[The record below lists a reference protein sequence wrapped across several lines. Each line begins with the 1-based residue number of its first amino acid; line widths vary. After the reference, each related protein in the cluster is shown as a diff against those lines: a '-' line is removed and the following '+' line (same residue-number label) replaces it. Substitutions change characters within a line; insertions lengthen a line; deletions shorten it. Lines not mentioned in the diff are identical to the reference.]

1 MSDMHN
7 PELRG
12 GFNLN
17 SVFLLIG
24 IISVIFTAGINYGG
38 ISRYNEEV
46 EEIKKDYARK
56 DVLDVRL
63 KNIEESLIEIKEA
76 LKGWEQER

>member
-1 MSDMHN
+1 MNNS
-7 PELRG
+7 ELRG

-38 ISRYNEEV
+38 IAGYKEEV
-46 EEIKKDYARK
+46 AEIKKDYARK
-56 DVLDVRL
+56 DVLNIRL

-76 LKGWEQER
+76 LKRREQE

>member
-1 MSDMHN
+1 MNN

-38 ISRYNEEV
+38 VSGYKEEV

-56 DVLDVRL
+56 DDGDYSYQQEDAVE
-63 KNIEESLIEIKEA
+63 IETPS
-76 LKGWEQER
+76 

>member
-1 MSDMHN
+1 MNKS
-7 PELRG
+7 EQRG

-24 IISVIFTAGINYGG
+24 LISVIFTAGINYGG
-38 ISRYNEEV
+38 IAGYKEEV
-46 EEIKKDYARK
+46 EQIKKDYARK

-63 KNIEESLIEIKEA
+63 KNIEEALIEIKEA
-76 LKGWEQER
+76 LKRREQE

>member
-1 MSDMHN
+1 MSN
-7 PELRG
+7 TELRG

-38 ISRYNEEV
+38 ISVYKEEV

-63 KNIEESLIEIKEA
+63 RNIEESLIEIKES
-76 LKGWEQER
+76 LKRREHE

>member
-1 MSDMHN
+1 MNKS
-7 PELRG
+7 ELRG

-24 IISVIFTAGINYGG
+24 IISVIFTAGINYGS
-38 ISRYNEEV
+38 ISGYKEEV

-76 LKGWEQER
+76 LKRREQE

>member
-1 MSDMHN
+1 MNNS
-7 PELRG
+7 ELRG

-38 ISRYNEEV
+38 VSVYKEEV

-56 DVLDVRL
+56 DVLNVRL

-76 LKGWEQER
+76 LKKREQE

>member
-1 MSDMHN
+1 MN
-7 PELRG
+7 NTELRG

-38 ISRYNEEV
+38 ISVYKEEV

-63 KNIEESLIEIKEA
+63 RNIEESLIEIKES
-76 LKGWEQER
+76 LKRREQE

>member
-1 MSDMHN
+1 MSN

-17 SVFLLIG
+17 SIFLLIG

-38 ISRYNEEV
+38 ISGYKEEV

-63 KNIEESLIEIKEA
+63 RNIEESLIEIKES
-76 LKGWEQER
+76 LKRREQE

>member
-1 MSDMHN
+1 M
-7 PELRG
+7 
-12 GFNLN
+12 N

-38 ISRYNEEV
+38 ISVYKEEV

-63 KNIEESLIEIKEA
+63 RNIEESLIEIKES
-76 LKGWEQER
+76 LKRREQE

>member
-1 MSDMHN
+1 MNNS
-7 PELRG
+7 ELRG

-38 ISRYNEEV
+38 ISGYKEEV
-46 EEIKKDYARK
+46 ENIKKDYARK

-76 LKGWEQER
+76 LKSREQE

>member
-1 MSDMHN
+1 M
-7 PELRG
+7 
-12 GFNLN
+12 N

-24 IISVIFTAGINYGG
+24 IISVIFTAAINYGG
-38 ISRYNEEV
+38 ISEYKEEV

-63 KNIEESLIEIKEA
+63 RNIEESLIEIKES
-76 LKGWEQER
+76 LKRREQE

>member
-1 MSDMHN
+1 MNN
-7 PELRG
+7 PEIRS

-38 ISRYNEEV
+38 ISEYKEEV

-63 KNIEESLIEIKEA
+63 RNIEESLIEIKES
-76 LKGWEQER
+76 LKRREQE

>member
-1 MSDMHN
+1 MSN
-7 PELRG
+7 TELRG

-38 ISRYNEEV
+38 ISVYKEEV

-63 KNIEESLIEIKEA
+63 RNIEESLIEIKES
-76 LKGWEQER
+76 LKRREQE

>member
-1 MSDMHN
+1 MNKS
-7 PELRG
+7 EQRG

-24 IISVIFTAGINYGG
+24 LISVIFTAGMNYGG
-38 ISRYNEEV
+38 ISGYKEEV

-76 LKGWEQER
+76 LKRREQE

>member
-1 MSDMHN
+1 MSN
-7 PELRG
+7 TEIRG

-38 ISRYNEEV
+38 ISGYKEEV
-46 EEIKKDYARK
+46 EEIKRDYARK
-56 DVLDVRL
+56 DVIDVRL
-63 KNIEESLIEIKEA
+63 RNIEESLIEIKES
-76 LKGWEQER
+76 LKRREQE

>member
-1 MSDMHN
+1 MNKS
-7 PELRG
+7 EQRG

-24 IISVIFTAGINYGG
+24 LISVIFTAGINYGG
-38 ISRYNEEV
+38 ISGYKEEV

-76 LKGWEQER
+76 LKRREQE

>member
-1 MSDMHN
+1 M
-7 PELRG
+7 
-12 GFNLN
+12 N

-38 ISRYNEEV
+38 ISSYKEEV

-63 KNIEESLIEIKEA
+63 RNIEESLIEIKES
-76 LKGWEQER
+76 LKRREQE

>member
-1 MSDMHN
+1 MNNS
-7 PELRG
+7 ELRG

-38 ISRYNEEV
+38 ISGYKEEV
-46 EEIKKDYARK
+46 ENIKKDYARK

-76 LKGWEQER
+76 LKRREQE

>member
-1 MSDMHN
+1 MNKS
-7 PELRG
+7 EQRG

-38 ISRYNEEV
+38 ISGYKEEV

-76 LKGWEQER
+76 LKRREQE

>member
-1 MSDMHN
+1 MN
-7 PELRG
+7 NTELKS

-38 ISRYNEEV
+38 ISGYKEEV

-56 DVLDVRL
+56 DVLDIRL
-63 KNIEESLIEIKEA
+63 RNIEESLIEIKES
-76 LKGWEQER
+76 LKRREQE